1 MTKEKQWL
9 EISDNIVLMD
19 TPGMLW
25 PRLQNDEVKMHLAF
39 TNSIGE
45 NALDNEEI
53 AFILLKFLIENYKLK
68 LENRYDIKIENI
80 SENSLNKKDNA
91 NDKTIDNIGNKE
103 IIDIRDKIALKKG
116 CIMAG
121 GKIDEA
127 KVSNMILNDFRSG
140 KLGKISLEKPAIK

>member
-1 MTKEKQWL
+1 MPLT
-9 EISDNIVLMD
+9 I
-19 TPGMLW
+19 
-25 PRLQNDEVKMHLAF
+25 
-39 TNSIGE
+39 
-45 NALDNEEI
+45 DNEEI